1 MATLKMISLRLKS
14 VKNIQKITQSMKMVS
29 AAKYTKAE
37 RELKL
42 ARPYGVGAQEFYK
55 KAEVKGIEKVN
66 SINFRRKIS
75 LCVVFLMKMRRVI
88 KDN

>member
-1 MATLKMISLRLKS
+1 
-14 VKNIQKITQSMKMVS
+14 MKMVS

-66 SINFRRKIS
+66 SINFRRKI
-75 LCVVFLMKMRRVI
+75 
-88 KDN
+88 